1 MTQEIMSDAEEQNK
15 GFKITDRRSFTR
27 DGEPIARADQDAEE
41 FGAGRKESDPP
52 EPVRLPSDREASRR
66 RARTGQLEAGFL
78 DLLSFLATQA
88 SFALGAPH
96 PMTGERHEDLEMARV
111 MVSMIEVLS
120 DKTKGNLER
129 DEQSA
134 IDEILYQ
141 LRTDFM
147 AKAKV
152 VKT

>member
-1 MTQEIMSDAEEQNK
+1 MNDAEEQNK

-27 DGEPIARADQDAEE
+27 EGDPIVRADRDAEE
-41 FGAGRKESDPP
+41 PPSSSSKEAAALEP
-52 EPVRLPSDREASRR
+52 ERLAPEREAESRR
-66 RARTGQLEAGFL
+66 RSRTGGLEAGFL

-88 SFALGAPH
+88 SLALGAAH

-111 MVSMIEVLS
+111 MISMIEVLS
-120 DKTKGNLER
+120 SKTKGNLLR
-129 DEQSA
+129 DEQAA
-134 IDEILYQ
+134 IDGILYQ
-141 LRTDFM
+141 LRMDFM

>member
-1 MTQEIMSDAEEQNK
+1 MSDPEEQNK

-27 DGEPIARADQDAEE
+27 EGEPIVRAGGEAEDSDQSRKDAHV
-41 FGAGRKESDPP
+41 P
-52 EPVRLPSDREASRR
+52 EPKGFPTDREAESRR
-66 RARTGQLEAGFL
+66 RDRTGQLDAAFL

-88 SFALGAPH
+88 SLALGTPH

-111 MVSMIEVLS
+111 MIAMIEVLGR
-120 DKTKGNLER
+120 KTKGNLER
-129 DEQSA
+129 DEQTA

-141 LRTDFM
+141 LRMDFM

>member
-1 MTQEIMSDAEEQNK
+1 MSDAEEQNK

-27 DGEPIARADQDAEE
+27 DGERIVRAEAEE
-41 FGAGRKESDPP
+41 PPSSSKEAAAP
-52 EPVRLPSDREASRR
+52 EPERVVPDRSERPEREVDSRR
-66 RARTGQLEAGFL
+66 RSRTGGLEAGFL

-88 SFALGAPH
+88 SLALGAAH

-111 MVSMIEVLS
+111 MISMIEVLS
-120 DKTKGNLER
+120 SKTKGNLLR
-129 DEQSA
+129 DEQAA

-141 LRTDFM
+141 LRMDFM

>member
-1 MTQEIMSDAEEQNK
+1 MSDAEEQNK

-27 DGEPIARADQDAEE
+27 DGERIERAEAEE
-41 FGAGRKESDPP
+41 PPSSKETPATEP
-52 EPVRLPSDREASRR
+52 ERVVTDRPDRPDRDVESRR
-66 RARTGQLEAGFL
+66 RGRTGGLEAGFL

-88 SFALGAPH
+88 SLALGAAH

-111 MVSMIEVLS
+111 MISMIEALS
-120 DKTKGNLER
+120 RKTKGNLLR
-129 DEQSA
+129 DEQVA

-141 LRTDFM
+141 LRMDFM

-152 VKT
+152 AKT